1 MASSTVFTQLL
12 PLVSLAQLRGV
23 CFRSQRLR
31 LALLMGEFSDSFLT
45 VVAATVMLY
54 GLCSTLLQQ
63 WFSSCNSPAP
73 REDALCRARRHDRHR
88 TAGLTPFTL
97 VRTDSAM
104 LFALRSIR
112 RSMARPIPGAPFR
125 LRFHKQACRL
135 RQENRCEVAPFPA
148 GLPRFRFVPTQGSRQ
163 NGPLAWRRL
172 SLALALVGP
181 ARRWLRR
188 RCSSR
193 LRIWPFPPFAG
204 ERKRSQTLKLPGGN
218 TSWLT
223 PNPSLKSAWVAS
235 RIPFSPT
242 KPKAARGTMSPSP
255 ASTRMARHGRWQ
267 S

>member
-31 LALLMGEFSDSFLT
+31 LARLMGEFSDSFFT

-54 GLCSTLLQQ
+54 GLRSTLLQQ

-112 RSMARPIPGAPFR
+112 RSMARPVPGAPFR
-125 LRFHKQACRL
+125 LRFPNQASRL
-135 RQENRCEVAPFPA
+135 RRRTGVRLRH
-148 GLPRFRFVPTQGSRQ
+148 LP
-163 NGPLAWRRL
+163 
-172 SLALALVGP
+172 LALALLQKSDSIP
-181 ARRWLRR
+181 NALPPD
-188 RCSSR
+188 R
-193 LRIWPFPPFAG
+193 LG
-204 ERKRSQTLKLPGGN
+204 DGQKRLHLP
-218 TSWLT
+218 
-223 PNPSLKSAWVAS
+223 
-235 RIPFSPT
+235 I
-242 KPKAARGTMSPSP
+242 
-255 ASTRMARHGRWQ
+255 
-267 S
+267 